1 MDRRQ
6 ALKDTAIRLFV
17 EVGFQQAS
25 TARVSREAGVAT
37 GTLFTY
43 FQSKDDMIN
52 TVYSES
58 KTEMTRSVVHGLD
71 KKEAPQKTLKTIWK
85 LGVKWALANPN
96 QYRYIQL
103 YEASAYGLAND
114 ENRLDPIEKW
124 VVDCYQKLLNGHEP
138 LPTKLLLRIVNSNQ
152 HALIDYLLVEK
163 DGKYEK
169 AISKQTL
176 ELTLTGLVK

>member
-6 ALKDTAIRLFV
+6 ALKDSAIRLFV
-17 EVGFQQAS
+17 KEGFQQAS

-43 FQSKDDMIN
+43 FDSKDDMIN

-58 KTEMTRSVVHGLD
+58 KTEMIRFVTQKLNTKD
-71 KKEAPQKTLKTIWK
+71 APQKTIKSIWK
-85 LGVKWALANPN
+85 FGVKWALENPN

-103 YEASAYGLAND
+103 YEASAYGLTSD
-114 ENRLDPIEKW
+114 ENSLDPIQKL
-124 VVDCYQKLLNGHEP
+124 VVSCYQELVDGITP
-138 LPTKLLLRIVNSNQ
+138 LPNKLLLRIVNSNQ

-163 DGKYEK
+163 DGNYEK
-169 AISKQTL
+169 ALAKQML

>member
-43 FQSKDDMIN
+43 FDSKDDLIN

-58 KTEMTRSVVHGLD
+58 KTEMIRSVVHGLD
-71 KKEAPQKTLKTIWK
+71 PKEAPQKTLKAIWK
-85 LGVKWALANPN
+85 LGVKWAIENPN

-103 YEASAYGLAND
+103 YEASAYGLANN
-114 ENRLDPIEKW
+114 ENGLDPIQKW
-124 VVDCYQKLLNGHEP
+124 VVDCYQKMLDGRTA
-138 LPTKLLLRIVNSNQ
+138 LPNKLLLRIVNSNQ

-163 DGKYEK
+163 EGNYDK
-169 AISKQTL
+169 AISKQIL